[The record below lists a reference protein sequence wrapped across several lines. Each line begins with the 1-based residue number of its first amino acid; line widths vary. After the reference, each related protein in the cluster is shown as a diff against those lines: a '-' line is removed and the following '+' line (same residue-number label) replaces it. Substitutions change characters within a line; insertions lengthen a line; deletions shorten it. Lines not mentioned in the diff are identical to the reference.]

1 MRLMAMSF
9 KGLCWQVNPTELN
22 VEYTQN
28 IRETALPFAG
38 SRLTDLGV
46 KKRQVTGKGY
56 FVGST
61 CMEQWRK
68 LEELFGQGGPGNLQ
82 LPGLEPFRAVLSGL
96 RLLGEEG
103 ADIVKY
109 SFAFTEVWAGESY
122 RGQGVHRAEAGES
135 LWDYAGR
142 YGWDMERLRAAN
154 PHIRDIACLELGEEV
169 FAP

>member
-1 MRLMAMSF
+1 MRLMTMSF
-9 KGLCWQVNPTELN
+9 KGLFWQVNPTELN
-22 VEYTQN
+22 VEYAQN

-38 SRLTDLGV
+38 SRLADLGV
-46 KKRQVTGKGY
+46 KKRQVTGRGY
-56 FVGST
+56 FVGSG
-61 CMEQWRK
+61 CRE
-68 LEELFGQGGPGNLQ
+68 GGPGNLQ

-142 YGWDMERLRAAN
+142 YGWDMELLRAAN